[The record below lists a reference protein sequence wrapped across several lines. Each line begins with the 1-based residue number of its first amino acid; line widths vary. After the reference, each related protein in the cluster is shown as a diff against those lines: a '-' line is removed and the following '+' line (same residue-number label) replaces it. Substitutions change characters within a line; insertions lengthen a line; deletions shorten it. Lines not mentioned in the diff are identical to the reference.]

1 MYNATLSLSGS
12 INLCIVACR
21 RNSGIIKLMRDKK
34 TLKDKPVNEKN
45 DKNSTFDK
53 VIGALL
59 GVPVRRA
66 GTNDKKKKSKK
77 QDTQKK

>member
-1 MYNATLSLSGS
+1 
-12 INLCIVACR
+12 
-21 RNSGIIKLMRDKK
+21 MRDKK